1 MSGVVLLTASG
12 FSALTALLIWRVS
25 KHAGARDDRRD
36 VVSERWITEHQTQDR
51 M

>member
-51 M
+51 T